1 MEVVGQNRLE
11 DPQIAGVVLNTRDIT
26 ERKARRRLQRRL
38 AAAVEQA
45 AETIVITDVPGAI
58 LYVNPAFEKITGYSR
73 QEALGQNPRV
83 LKSGKHDA
91 AFYRQMWHTLVKGEV
106 WHGHFINQRKD
117 GTLYEEDA
125 SITPI
130 RDAAG
135 QIVNY
140 VAVKR
145 DVSREVQ
152 LDVQLRQAQKME
164 AVGQLAGGVAHDF
177 NNMLAVI
184 RGNAELLLMNEEQLS
199 AGARE
204 CRDACHRRR

>member
-1 MEVVGQNRLE
+1 M
-11 DPQIAGVVLNTRDIT
+11 
-26 ERKARRRLQRRL
+26 
-38 AAAVEQA
+38 
-45 AETIVITDVPGAI
+45 
-58 LYVNPAFEKITGYSR
+58 
-73 QEALGQNPRV
+73 GQNPRI

-91 AFYRQMWHTLVKGEV
+91 EFYAEMWDTLVKGEV
-106 WHGHFINQRKD
+106 WHGHFINKRKD

-135 QIVNY
+135 QVVNY

-145 DVSREVQ
+145 DVTREAQ
-152 LDVQLRQAQKME
+152 LEGQLRQAQKME

-184 RGNAELLLMNEEQLS
+184 RGNAELLLMDEEQLERQS
-199 AGARE
+199 QGMSE
-204 CRDACHRRR
+204 ACHRRRRARRQPDPAVAHLQPQTGDAIPAGGAQ